1 MREHLYSTT
10 LPHMANMAGT
20 HWRRGQMLK
29 ASNPPPAELS
39 GEVFHAD
46 HRGQLNHRDS
56 AGQPDENIEGQDII
70 SAIQLAHEETVALWL
85 AGSWRCNLGSNG
97 TSAPHAERPVSL
109 LFRKTTR

>member
-20 HWRRGQMLK
+20 HWRHGQMLK
-29 ASNPPPAELS
+29 GPNPPPAELS
-39 GEVFHAD
+39 GEVFHSD
-46 HRGQLNHRDS
+46 HRGQLSHHES
-56 AGQPDENIEGQDII
+56 AVPPGEDII

-97 TSAPHAERPVSL
+97 TNAPHAERPVSL
-109 LFRKTTR
+109 LFRKTAG